1 MRKKFP
7 LLPNMITAFGL
18 SCGLFVIFKLCLVP
32 NSAVNEALLTQSVG
46 ILLLAAL
53 ADILDGAVA
62 RLLKAESDFGG
73 LFDSLADAIVF
84 GVAPAV
90 VVLKSFPVGLYD
102 NLAFILMGA
111 AMIYSICGV
120 LRLIRFTLMS
130 SEVKEDAELSHLH
143 KKHFTGLPIPA
154 AAAGVISLDLLL
166 FSERFQALFPLSYAT
181 RVWILFGGLICIG
194 YFMVSRWKFPSIK
207 TLRIPVASFEKVFFL
222 VALAILTFYGIVNL
236 FPLTLFIVAWG
247 YIVTAWILS
256 IIRLI
261 AGKKSKTLEA
271 FEPDDEE
278 FEE

>member
-7 LLPNMITAFGL
+7 LLPNVITAFGL

-32 NSAVNEALLTQSVG
+32 NSSVNESLLTQSVG

-73 LFDSLADAIVF
+73 LFDCLADAIVF

-90 VVLKSFPVGLYD
+90 VVMKSFSFGLHD
-102 NLAFILMGA
+102 KLAFILMGG
-111 AMIYSICGV
+111 AMIYTICGV
-120 LRLIRFTLMS
+120 LRLIRFALTS
-130 SEVKEDAELSHLH
+130 SEAKEDAELALLH

-154 AAAGVISLDLLL
+154 AAAGIISLNLFL
-166 FSERFQALFPLSYAT
+166 FSQGFQEFFPLSDET
-181 RVWILFGGLICIG
+181 RVWILFGGLLVIG

-222 VALAILTFYGIVNL
+222 VASAILIFYGIVTL
-236 FPLTLFIVAWG
+236 FPLTLFIGAWG
-247 YIVTAWILS
+247 YIVTAWVLS